1 MKKSLFATTAIVAA
15 AAAASMAPQQAAAQD
30 DGGINL
36 GVGGYYEFYYTAS
49 TQDDLPGAGD
59 ERADRVRQE
68 GEIEFSGDTTL
79 DNGIQVGV
87 NVQLEAYTTGDQIDE
102 HYAFVEGSFG
112 RMQIGAENSAP
123 YAMGYIAPSVGINAN
138 SPDYL
143 PFNRATGIF
152 PSTVIGVPLGGG
164 SGDAPKLT
172 YFTPRMAGFQLGA
185 SYAPDTANTGGATQ
199 GFGLLQDDNAGVD
212 QGRMFGVGAN
222 YVNSFNGIDLAVS
235 AGYET
240 VEDDDST
247 AGVPVSALFNLTNA
261 QFNALG
267 LSPTTTIGGS
277 GVNDNEDYESYGAG
291 LNVGYA
297 GFTVGGSINQ
307 SDDDGRDA
315 LAWDLGVSYETGPW
329 GASVTWL
336 QTRVDF
342 DNVSAEPVQDTAVAS
357 LTYQLGTGIA
367 LNGNLH
373 YFAEDQDVQGGYDG
387 DGYGAS
393 AGLMLNF

>member
-49 TQDDLPGAGD
+49 DQDELPGQSD
-59 ERADRVRQE
+59 YRADRVRSE

-79 DNGIQVGV
+79 DNGIQVGI

-112 RMQIGAENSAP
+112 RVQIGAENSAP
-123 YAMGYIAPSVGINAN
+123 YLMGYIAPSVGINAN

-143 PFNRATGIF
+143 PFNSATGIF

-164 SGDAPKLT
+164 SSDANKLT
-172 YFTPRMAGFQLGA
+172 YFTPRISGFQLGA
-185 SYAPDTANTGGATQ
+185 SYAPDTANTSGATQ
-199 GFGLLQDDNAGVD
+199 GAGLLQDDDAGVD
-212 QGRMFGVGAN
+212 QGRSFGLGAN

-240 VEDDDST
+240 VEDDDDT
-247 AGVPVSALFNLTNA
+247 AGGT
-261 QFNALG
+261 
-267 LSPTTTIGGS
+267 
-277 GVNDNEDYESYGAG
+277 GVNNDEDYDSYGAG

-307 SDDDGRDA
+307 STDDGPAGGEAEA

-329 GASVTWL
+329 GASLTWL
-336 QTRVDF
+336 RTTVEF
-342 DNVSAEPVQDTAVAS
+342 DNVNAEPTQDTAVAS
-357 LTYQLGTGIA
+357 LTYALGTGIT

-373 YFAEDQDVQGGYDG
+373 YFAEDQDFAGGYDG